1 MKTTKLFILLAA
13 AGLAAAA
20 CEKPETEIQP
30 VAVESVTLDESI
42 AKGITLT
49 EGETKDISGLVTV
62 LPENADDKTV
72 TYSSDKASVAEVSE
86 KGIITAVAEG
96 DAVITVTAGEKTAE
110 LPVKVNAKPA
120 GTVAVESVTLDESIA
135 EGYAMKTGET
145 FSIAELVTVLPENAT
160 DKSVKYSSSN
170 EECAMVSETGLITAV
185 AEGTAEIT
193 VTSASD
199 AEASASFTITVN
211 AGAAAGTIT
220 SITAAEVSLTY
231 TSEIRAAI
239 DLNEK
244 ITVEP
249 AEYEDELVFSSSDVE
264 VVTVAADGKLTVVA
278 PGKATVTVSAK
289 SNPETKA
296 EITVTVNQYTGDYP
310 RFEGDAD
317 EEQAA
322 LEGENWYW
330 TMTASQDPLPN
341 VGGRNNSLTGMI
353 DGRAIENRSGKNDA
367 ALSNGTAFCLCCPGR
382 ETGGVNL
389 KDESTTDYESWF
401 MIDMG
406 KAQKVNYFRISNIS
420 THKDDILVRYKGF
433 AKILGS
439 NDGETFTVIAENVTF
454 ENAITEDNGTT
465 YNRET
470 ANISIKESN
479 YRYLKFCMLGTT
491 CYGPL
496 GKTGGSAQIEEF
508 YLGYQAE

>member
-170 EECAMVSETGLITAV
+170 EECATVSEAGLITAV

-278 PGKATVTVSAK
+278 PGEATVTVSAK

-330 TMTASQDPLPN
+330 TMEFSDELMKVA
-341 VGGRNNSLTGMI
+341 GRNNSLTAML
-353 DGRAIENRSGKNDA
+353 DGREIVNRNPGQKDDEQ
-367 ALSNGTAFCLCCPGR
+367 LTNGTAFCAKSNNTP
-382 ETGGVNL
+382 
-389 KDESTTDYESWF
+389 DDHIAYF
-401 MIDMG
+401 IIDMG
-406 KAQKVNYFRISNIS
+406 KQQKVNYFRIRNIS
-420 THKDDILVRYKGF
+420 THAGDVLVRFKGF
-433 AKILGS
+433 TEILGS
-439 NDGETFTVIAENVTF
+439 NDGETFTSIAENVTF
-454 ENAITEDNGTT
+454 ENALTEDNGAT

-479 YRYLKFCMLGTT
+479 YRYLKFCMLGKT

-496 GKTGGSAQIEEF
+496 SKTGGSAQIEEF